1 VASPAT
7 PTHGRRTGG
16 GAGVSPGDGA
26 TTAGATT
33 DQAST
38 ADAAAR
44 RRLID
49 DLLDELTSH
58 NPAQMLRSMRRW
70 PSGPVSLVH
79 INVLSVLDLDGP
91 LPMRSL
97 AEALDVSQASATG
110 IVDRM
115 EQRGLIERRRD
126 DEDRRVIRVALRDD
140 GRRLI
145 EGVAAERRERL
156 HILLNELTDDELDGF
171 LRGTR
176 ALREARERL
185 GARWIQPGLEAATKA
200 NATSGEVSR

>member
-1 VASPAT
+1 VGSSAT
-7 PTHGRRTGG
+7 PTHGSRTRGGGGISTGG
-16 GAGVSPGDGA
+16 QAAA
-26 TTAGATT
+26 TT
-33 DQAST
+33 T
-38 ADAAAR
+38 ANEVAAR
-44 RRLID
+44 QRRVD

-126 DEDRRVIRVALRDD
+126 DEDRRVIRVALRED

-156 HILLNELTDDELDGF
+156 HVLLNELTDDELDGF
-171 LRGTR
+171 LKGTR

-185 GARWIQPGLEAATKA
+185 GKRWIQPTLETT
-200 NATSGEVSR
+200 ATSNEVTR